1 MTMKQAQIISH
12 RGGAYLWPENS
23 LRAFR
28 QSLTLPVEVLECD
41 VHPSSDGVPMVHH
54 DATLERM
61 TDLAGPLVA
70 RSAAELGAARFRG
83 APDEISSTCA

>member
-1 MTMKQAQIISH
+1 MAMKQPQIISH

-23 LRAFR
+23 LLAFR
-28 QSLTLPVEVLECD
+28 QSLALPVEVVEYD

-70 RSAAELGAARFRG
+70 RSGGGEG
-83 APDEISSTCA
+83 